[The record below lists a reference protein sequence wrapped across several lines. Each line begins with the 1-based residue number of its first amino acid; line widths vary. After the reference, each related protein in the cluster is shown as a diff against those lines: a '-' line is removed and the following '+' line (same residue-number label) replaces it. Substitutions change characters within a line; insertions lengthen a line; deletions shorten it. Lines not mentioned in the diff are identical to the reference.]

1 MRRDI
6 LLFAALLSLVLCL
19 RSPAVAGFPGNR
31 VHPGST
37 GYDEVTPAPPGLDSR
52 VSEPAVSHRS
62 SLPPYQA
69 GWPRALE
76 GYIWNAVSFVDVDGE
91 ATIEVLASSSV
102 SGTVH
107 LKNTD
112 GTNYPNWP
120 VYFGD
125 YNYGAPVAG
134 DVDGDGDMEVFQGAN
149 GVAGNAILFG
159 WGHEGSDLSGWP
171 VNFPDG
177 YQVHSSPA
185 LSDLDG
191 DGDLEIVFSLF
202 RGDRTFVFHHD
213 GTLFSG
219 WPRSSPSDVRDT
231 PAVGDLDGD
240 GDLEIVCAA
249 AYDIYAW
256 HHDGTG
262 ISGFP
267 VSVGS
272 YYTDGIAMGDLD
284 GDGQQEIIVNTVGSN
299 DNVRVYDSGGSMV
312 AGWPRSTGSSVYAEP
327 CIGDLDNDRDLEVV
341 IGGTGMGIDYHV
353 WAWHHDGSAVDGWPA
368 VTEMG
373 EWCQSSAAIGD
384 IDDDG
389 DIEVI
394 IGSDNHKVY
403 AFHHDASPV
412 DGWPITGPTDQVSA
426 PVSIGDIDGDGD
438 IEIGVGSLDRNIH
451 IWDLEGMLDPSNVEW
466 ETYHHDHWFTGWYH
480 PVPPVNLTGEAIE
493 GTVHLAWTSNLE
505 PDVTGYNL
513 YRSATSGYPYT
524 RVNNILVG
532 DTTYVDEDVVGGET
546 YYYVVT
552 AVIRARSESRY
563 SGEIEVTVSGVEP
576 YDLVLYPTGSIVVP
590 RGDILEF
597 DTIVRNNTAFDVEGD
612 LWLSVMMPDSMEV
625 LIPER
630 FLTFPNPLSGGI
642 SAFDSVYVSHEL
654 SVPLRV
660 GIGDYRMIGR
670 IGRHPGTVLDEESF
684 GFQVVE

>member
-1 MRRDI
+1 
-6 LLFAALLSLVLCL
+6 
-19 RSPAVAGFPGNR
+19 
-31 VHPGST
+31 
-37 GYDEVTPAPPGLDSR
+37 
-52 VSEPAVSHRS
+52 
-62 SLPPYQA
+62 
-69 GWPRALE
+69 
-76 GYIWNAVSFVDVDGE
+76 VSFVDIDGV
-91 ATIEVLASSSV
+91 ATTEVLATSSV

-149 GVAGNAILFG
+149 GVAGNAILYG
-159 WGHEGSDLSGWP
+159 WGHDGTDLPGWP
-171 VNFPDG
+171 ISFPDG
-177 YQVHSSPA
+177 YEVHSSPA

-219 WPRSSPSDVRDT
+219 WPRSSASDVRDT
-231 PAVGDLDGD
+231 PAIGDLDGD

-249 AYDIYAW
+249 AYDVYAW

-267 VSVGS
+267 VSVGN
-272 YYTDGIAMGDLD
+272 YYTDGIAVGDLD

-312 AGWPRSTGSSVYAEP
+312 AGWPQSTGSSIYAEA
-327 CIGDLDNDRDLEVV
+327 CLGDLDNDGDLEVV
-341 IGGTGMGIDYHV
+341 IGGTGIGIDYHV
-353 WAWHHDGSAVDGWPA
+353 WAWHHDGSTVSGWPA

-389 DIEVI
+389 DVEVI

-403 AFHHDASPV
+403 AFHHDATPV

-426 PVSIGDIDGDGD
+426 PVTIGDIDGDDD
-438 IEIGVGSLDRNIH
+438 IEVGVGSLDRNIH
-451 IWDLEGMLDPSNVEW
+451 IWDLEGTLERSNIDW

-480 PVPPVNLTGEAIE
+480 PIPPINLTGEVIE
-493 GTVHLAWTSNLE
+493 GTVSLAWTANGE
-505 PDVTGYNL
+505 PDVAGYNV
-513 YRSATSGYPYT
+513 YRSVTSGYPYARMNST
-524 RVNNILVG
+524 LLD
-532 DTTYVDEDVVGGET
+532 DTTYVDVDVVGGET

-552 AVIRARSESRY
+552 AVIRAGSESRY
-563 SGEIEVTVSGVEP
+563 SGEIEVTISGEEP
-576 YDLVLYPTGSIVVP
+576 YDLVLYPTGPVIVP
-590 RGDILEF
+590 RGDVLEF
-597 DTIVRNNTAFDVEGD
+597 DTIVRNNTEFDVAGD
-612 LWLSVMMPDSMEV
+612 LWLSVMLPDSQEV
-625 LIPER
+625 LIPEIL
-630 FLTFPNPLSGGI
+630 LTYPNPMSGQV
-642 SAFDSVYVSHEL
+642 SAFDSIWVSHEL
-654 SVPLRV
+654 SVPLLV
-660 GIGDYRMIGR
+660 GTGDYWMIGR
-670 IGRHPGTVLDEESF
+670 IGRYPGAVLDEESF